1 MTNWLPTYG
10 IAYRWEPDLG
20 GFRRPSKESTNTGLR
35 HPSFRGY
42 ADYMQSNTFL
52 TAFDRLLAEAA
63 RSRTVI
69 MCSETVWWR
78 CHRRLI
84 ADAALLLADINVVHL
99 LHDGS
104 LKAHVLTAP
113 ARLKDGSVMYLT

>member
-10 IAYRWEPDLG
+10 IAYRWEPGLG
-20 GFRRPSKESTNTGLR
+20 GFRRPSKESANTGLR
-35 HPSFRGY
+35 HPSLRGY

-52 TAFDRLLAEAA
+52 TAFNRLLAEAA

-84 ADAALLLADINVVHL
+84 ADAAVLLADINVVHL